1 MTMTTESLRQ
11 AGLAALQRELG
22 AAGMARFIQQ
32 FELGR
37 GDYTA
42 ERWAWLPKD
51 SEVGPLAAKIRQA
64 LPKKRS
70 GKKRSA

>member
-1 MTMTTESLRQ
+1 MTTTSESLRQ

-42 ERWAWLPKD
+42 ERWTWLPAD
-51 SEVGPLAAKIRQA
+51 AEVGPLAAKIRPA
-64 LPKKRS
+64 LPKKG
-70 GKKRSA
+70 GKKKN

>member
-1 MTMTTESLRQ
+1 MTMTSESLRE

-22 AAGMARFIQQ
+22 AAGAARFIQQ

-42 ERWAWLPKD
+42 ERWTWLAAD
-51 SEVGPLAAKIRQA
+51 AEVGPLAAKIRQA
-64 LPKKRS
+64 LPKKAS
-70 GKKRSA
+70 KKKN